1 MVTPSLEAYTF
12 SGVTSAEDM
21 KQTAVVILNWNGRQH
36 LEQFLPSVVEHTP
49 QQVRIVVA
57 DNGSTDD
64 SIAFIEQTYPDID
77 IIRLDKNYGFAEGYN
92 RALEQVEA
100 EFFILLNSD
109 VEVTAGWVEPLVAT
123 LTNHRTVAAVAPKLR
138 SYGHREYFEYAGA
151 AGGYIDILGYPFCR
165 GRILSSL
172 EKDCGQYDTAQEVF
186 WASGAAFCC
195 RADVFRTIGGFDA
208 DFFAHMEEIDLCW
221 RMQLQGYKIMVEPHS
236 VVYHLGGGTMPN
248 ESPRKLYLN
257 YRNNLSMLFK
267 CAPTWQR
274 ILVAVA
280 RPVADMLSAL
290 IYFLRGDKALA
301 KATIEAYRDFLALHG
316 ELNKKRKA
324 VRSARKAES
333 ERIYRGSIVLRYALG
348 KKLFGDLMK

>member
-1 MVTPSLEAYTF
+1 
-12 SGVTSAEDM
+12 M
-21 KQTAVVILNWNGRQH
+21 KRTAVVILNWNGRQH
-36 LEQFLPSVVEHTP
+36 LEQFLPSVVAHTP
-49 QQVRIVVA
+49 QQVRIIVA
-57 DNGSTDD
+57 DNGSTDN
-64 SIAFIEQTYPDID
+64 SVAFIAQHYPAIE
-77 IIRLDKNYGFAEGYN
+77 IIRLERNYGFAEGYN
-92 RALEQVEA
+92 RALEQVDA

-123 LTNHRTVAAVAPKLR
+123 LTNNRSVAAVAPKLR
-138 SYGHREYFEYAGA
+138 SYGNRDHFEYAGA
-151 AGGYIDILGYPFCR
+151 AGGYIDVLGYPFCR
-165 GRILSSL
+165 GRILSTL
-172 EKDCGQYDTAQEVF
+172 EQDKGQYDTAQEVF

-195 RADVFRTIGGFDA
+195 RADVFRMLGGFDA

-236 VVYHLGGGTMPN
+236 TVYHLGGGTMPN

-290 IYFLRGDKALA
+290 IYLLRGDKALA
-301 KATIEAYRDFLALHG
+301 KATIEAYRDFFALHG

-324 VRSARKAES
+324 VRSACKAES
-333 ERIYRGSIVLRYALG
+333 DRIYRGSIVMRYAVG
-348 KKLFGDLMK
+348 KRLFGNLMK

>member
-1 MVTPSLEAYTF
+1 
-12 SGVTSAEDM
+12 M
-21 KQTAVVILNWNGRQH
+21 KRTAVVILNWNGRQH
-36 LEQFLPSVVEHTP
+36 LEQFLPSVVAHTP
-49 QQVRIVVA
+49 QQVRIIVA

-64 SIAFIEQTYPDID
+64 SVAFLAQHYPTIE
-77 IIRLDKNYGFAEGYN
+77 IIRLEQNYGFAEGYN
-92 RALEQVEA
+92 RALEQVDA

-123 LTNHRTVAAVAPKLR
+123 LTNNRSIAAVAPKLR
-138 SYGHREYFEYAGA
+138 SYGNRDHFEYAGA
-151 AGGYIDILGYPFCR
+151 AGGYIDVLGYPFCR
-165 GRILSSL
+165 GRILSTL
-172 EKDCGQYDTAQEVF
+172 EQDKGQYDTAQEVF

-195 RADVFRTIGGFDA
+195 RADVFRMLGGFDA

-236 VVYHLGGGTMPN
+236 TVYHLGGGTMPN

-290 IYFLRGDKALA
+290 IYLLRGDKALA
-301 KATIEAYRDFLALHG
+301 KATIEAYRDFFALHD

-324 VRSARKAES
+324 VRSACKAES
-333 ERIYRGSIVLRYALG
+333 DRIYRGSIVMRYAVG
-348 KKLFGDLMK
+348 KRFFGNLMK

>member
-1 MVTPSLEAYTF
+1 
-12 SGVTSAEDM
+12 M
-21 KQTAVVILNWNGRQH
+21 KRTAVVILNWNGRQH
-36 LEQFLPSVVEHTP
+36 LEQFLPSVVAHTP
-49 QQVRIVVA
+49 QQVRIIVA

-64 SIAFIEQTYPDID
+64 SVAFLAQHYPAIE
-77 IIRLDKNYGFAEGYN
+77 IIRLERNYGFAEGYN
-92 RALEQVEA
+92 RALEQVDA
-100 EFFILLNSD
+100 ELFILLNSY
-109 VEVTAGWVEPLVAT
+109 VEVTAGWGEPLVAT
-123 LTNHRTVAAVAPKLR
+123 LTNNRSVAAVAPKLR
-138 SYGHREYFEYAGA
+138 SYGNRDHFEYAGA
-151 AGGYIDILGYPFCR
+151 AGGYIDVLGYPFCR
-165 GRILSSL
+165 GRILSTI
-172 EKDCGQYDTAQEVF
+172 EQDKGQYDTAQEVF

-195 RADVFRTIGGFDA
+195 RADVFRMLGGFDA

-236 VVYHLGGGTMPN
+236 TVYHLGGGTMPN

-290 IYFLRGDKALA
+290 IYLLRGDKALA
-301 KATIEAYRDFLALHG
+301 KATVEAYRDFFALHG

-324 VRSARKAES
+324 VRSACKAES
-333 ERIYRGSIVLRYALG
+333 DRIYRGSIVLRYAVG
-348 KKLFGDLMK
+348 KRFFGNLMK